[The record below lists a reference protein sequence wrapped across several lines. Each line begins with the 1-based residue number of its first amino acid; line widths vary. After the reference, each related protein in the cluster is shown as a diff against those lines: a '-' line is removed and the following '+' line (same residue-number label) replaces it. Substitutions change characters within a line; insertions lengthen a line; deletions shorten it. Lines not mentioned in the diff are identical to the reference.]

1 MNKTLEA
8 LARIVEE
15 VRTTTDRN
23 QRNAGTDYRAR
34 IFIDEHGQALVDQ
47 IASKAAVPLVV
58 KPLEWERKWFRL
70 TAQTFY
76 GRYSVG
82 KETWTGV
89 GFEMRDPDCGDSDTL
104 ATGEYETEQAALDA
118 AQATHEARIRSA
130 LTHPAPAVREGWKL
144 VPVEPTESMIEAGH
158 AQIDWCRDDQDT
170 HRPGHLSQKPEGV
183 GTDCGEDI
191 RDARATMLAAAPETK

>member
-1 MNKTLEA
+1 MA
-8 LARIVEE
+8 
-15 VRTTTDRN
+15 
-23 QRNAGTDYRAR
+23 
-34 IFIDEHGQALVDQ
+34 
-47 IASKAAVPLVV
+47 V

-130 LTHPAPAVREGWKL
+130 LTHPAPAAREGWKL
-144 VPVEPTESMIEAGH
+144 VPVEPIESMIEAGTRKSTG
-158 AQIDWCRDDQDT
+158 AGTTKTRTGLGI
-170 HRPGHLSQKPEGV
+170 HRRSQKASAL
-183 GTDCGEDI
+183 I
-191 RDARATMLAAAPETK
+191 AAKTFVMRGPRCSQPPRRRSDEH